1 MLKMRSEPEPK
12 PMPDLARLEAGDQM
26 RLLSAVTQDL
36 VWDWDLRTDRV
47 TYNARF
53 IAALGEAPEDHAAA
67 QEWWKSHA
75 HPDDV
80 ERVVRVYDDAFTQGR
95 THLSYE
101 YRILDAHR
109 KYLALDSRVN
119 LIHDAEGRLI
129 RVLVVSRDI
138 SKRQRAEEA
147 QQRLTSILEA
157 TTDFVGM
164 ATVDGKVIFL
174 NPAGRKMIGLPADG
188 PPTLSIEEMHPEWAN
203 EIVFKEAI
211 PKAVRDGS
219 WYGETALRHIDG
231 HEIPVSELVLSHAGA
246 DGRIEFISAII
257 RDLSDRKREE
267 VARIEWANRYDA
279 AIRASGQVLFDWNS
293 FTNEITYAG
302 DTERMFGYT
311 LPEMGGGLD
320 RFRQLI
326 HPDDLTRFDERVKQ
340 IIATRDPFHLEFRV
354 QHKNTDFIF
363 MEAKGYFFL
372 DRRGQIGR
380 MVGFFNNIT
389 AQRRAQEA
397 VARANET
404 LEQRVVE
411 RTAELARAS
420 MVIEERA
427 RQQEAVAQLGQRA
440 LSGMVFSALAAEA
453 MKLVQTFLRVDCGSL
468 LALTIDG
475 SAFVVRAQIGWPDPS
490 ADNRVPIGH
499 ASQSGY
505 TLLKRDP
512 VIVDDCTTEKRFH
525 ISSAVRKSGVK
536 SGVSVLIESDHG
548 PLGVLTAFTFASRK
562 FVQDDVNF
570 LQSVANV
577 LTAAIQR
584 ERAEENIRQ
593 AREQAEQASRAKSE
607 FLSRMSH
614 ELRTPLNA
622 ILGFTQLLE
631 LDSPSPSQTESVQH
645 ISRAGRH
652 LLSLINEVLDI
663 SRIEAGRL
671 ALSPE
676 PIDLGGFLR
685 VAVDL
690 IRPLAERHDIGVV
703 IEPNMARPPHRVLAD
718 PERLQQ
724 VLLNLL
730 SNAVKYNRAGG
741 RVTVSCRDDGPRL
754 RICVTDTGWGI
765 EPEKLARLFLPFERL
780 GAETTDVEGSGIG
793 LALSRGIVIALNGEL
808 NVESRVG
815 EGSTFWVSLPR
826 TESAPTV
833 HVLEAPPKPAAPAT
847 PVAPAKP
854 AAGGSYKLLYIEDQD
869 LNLRLVERI
878 LNAHPQYRLLTA
890 MQGGA
895 GLALAREHQPD
906 LILLDLNLPDMTGD
920 EVLRRLKADPV
931 MQTIPVIMVS
941 ADAMGDR
948 VDELMRMGA
957 VGYLTKPYKL
967 VEFLRVIQE
976 ALGRRP

>member
-1 MLKMRSEPEPK
+1 METHTEPETVPA
-12 PMPDLARLEAGDQM
+12 PDLARLAADEQM
-26 RLLSAVTQDL
+26 RLLSEVTQDL
-36 VWDWDLRTDRV
+36 VWDWNLRSNRV
-47 TYNARF
+47 HTNAHYTT
-53 IAALGEAPEDHAAA
+53 ALGTPPEDYVSAHD
-67 QEWWKSHA
+67 WWKARA
-75 HPDDV
+75 HPDDL
-80 ERVVRVYDDAFTQGR
+80 ERVSRVFDDAIAERR
-95 THLSYE
+95 TRLSYE
-101 YRILDAHR
+101 YRILGANG
-109 KYLALDSRVN
+109 KYMALDSRVN
-119 LIHDAEGRLI
+119 LIHDAEGGLI
-129 RVLVVSRDI
+129 RVLVASRDI

-147 QQRLTSILEA
+147 QQRLTRILEA

-164 ATVDGKVIFL
+164 ANMEGETIFL
-174 NPAGRKMIGLPADG
+174 NPAGRKMIGLPLEG
-188 PPTLSIEEMHPEWAN
+188 PIKLKVAEAHPEWAN

-211 PKAVRDGS
+211 PTAIRDGS
-219 WYGETALRHIDG
+219 WYGETALRHRDG
-231 HEIPVSELVLSHAGA
+231 HEIPVSQLVLAHPGA
-246 DGRIEFISAII
+246 DGRIEFMSAII

-302 DTERMFGYT
+302 DTEQMFGFT
-311 LPEMGGGLD
+311 LLEMGGGLD

-326 HPDDLTRFDERVKQ
+326 HPDDLVRFDDRVKQ

-354 QHKNTDFIF
+354 RHKNSEFIF
-363 MEAKGYFFL
+363 IEAKGYFFL

-380 MVGFFNNIT
+380 MVGFFADIT
-389 AQRRAQEA
+389 AKRNAQEA

-404 LEQRVVE
+404 LEQRVAE
-411 RTAELARAS
+411 RTAELARVSA
-420 MVIEERA
+420 VIEDRA

-453 MKLVQTFLRVDCGSL
+453 MKLIQNILRVDCASL

-475 SAFVVRAQIGWPDPS
+475 SAFVVRAQIGWPDPA

-499 ASQSGY
+499 GSQSGY
-505 TLLKRDP
+505 TLLTRDP
-512 VIVDDCTTEKRFH
+512 VIMDDCATEKRFQ
-525 ISSAVRKSGVK
+525 ISSSVRNAGVK

-562 FVQDDVNF
+562 FVQDDIHF

-584 ERAEENIRQ
+584 ERAEESVRQ

-631 LDSPSPSQTESVQH
+631 LESPSPSQTESVQH

-671 ALSPE
+671 ALTPE
-676 PIDLGGFLR
+676 PIDVGDFLR
-685 VAVDL
+685 VALDL
-690 IRPLAERHDIGVV
+690 IRPLAERQNISLV
-703 IEPNMARPPHRVLAD
+703 IEPSTARLPHRVMAD
-718 PERLQQ
+718 RQRFQQ

-730 SNAVKYNRAGG
+730 SNAVKYNRPGG
-741 RVTVSCRDDGPRL
+741 RVTVTYRDDGPRL
-754 RICVTDTGWGI
+754 RISVTDTGRGI
-765 EPEKLARLFLPFERL
+765 APEKLARLFLPFERL
-780 GAETTDVEGSGIG
+780 GAEATEVEGSGIG
-793 LALSRGIVIALNGEL
+793 LALSRGIVIALDGEL

-826 TESAPTV
+826 TENEPVIVVAEP
-833 HVLEAPPKPAAPAT
+833 PPKPAPPPTSSEPAPIGT
-847 PVAPAKP
+847 
-854 AAGGSYKLLYIEDQD
+854 YKLLYIEDQD

-878 LNAHPQYRLLTA
+878 LNAHPQYQLLTS
-890 MQGGA
+890 MQGGL
-895 GLALAREHQPD
+895 GLDLAREHQPD

-920 EVLRRLKADPV
+920 EVLCRLKADPT
-931 MQTIPVIMVS
+931 MQAIPVIMVS

-948 VDELMRMGA
+948 IEQLMQLGA

-967 VEFLRVIQE
+967 AEFLRVIQE
-976 ALGRRP
+976 TLRNR